1 MSQSGQAAVEV
12 IERQIKEL
20 DTIVSAAST
29 DLNTVAAKERI
40 AKWKAR
46 TMPLLA
52 QHVGEAEAKR
62 FWKTD
67 PGPSFTNDL
76 LEELTDEAETY
87 RNFLHAM
94 ARDLKKTGGA

>member
-1 MSQSGQAAVEV
+1 MSQTGQAALEV

-40 AKWKAR
+40 AKWKVR
-46 TMPLLA
+46 TVPLLA

-87 RNFLHAM
+87 RNFLAAM
-94 ARDLKKTGGA
+94 ARDLKKTAGA

>member
-1 MSQSGQAAVEV
+1 MSHSGRAALEM

-20 DTIVSAAST
+20 DTIVSSAST

-40 AKWKAR
+40 AKWKVR
-46 TMPLLA
+46 TVPLLA

-87 RNFLHAM
+87 RNFLTAM
-94 ARDLKKTGGA
+94 ARDLTKTGGH

>member
-52 QHVGEAEAKR
+52 QHVGDTEAKR

-87 RNFLHAM
+87 RNFLTAM
-94 ARDLKKTGGA
+94 MRDLKKTGGA